1 MKIFLYMFRN
11 ICLIGLPYAGKS
23 ILGKRLALSKR
34 VGFIETDK
42 MIEYA
47 YYNPLKNLIKLR
59 GSSTFLYM
67 EEKTART
74 IHCENTIISTGGS
87 MIYSINA
94 IHHFKENLNCKM
106 IHLHLTLDEFKKRV
120 DNLEE
125 RGVIN
130 PYNLNIDDLY
140 TERTRWCE
148 LYSDKSILA
157 DNKKLALERLLKE

>member
-1 MKIFLYMFRN
+1 MFRN
-11 ICLIGLPYAGKS
+11 ICLIGLPYSGKS
-23 ILGKRLALSKR
+23 ILGKRLALSKK

-59 GSSTFLYM
+59 GITAFLFM
-67 EEKTART
+67 EEKIAKQ

-87 MIYSINA
+87 MVYSVDA
-94 IHHFKENLNCKM
+94 IHHFKDKLQCKI
-106 IHLHLTLDEFKKRV
+106 IHLHLTPDEFKRRV

-130 PYNLNIDDLY
+130 PYNHNIDGLY
-140 TERTRWCE
+140 LERTRLCE

-157 DNKKLALERLLKE
+157 DNKKLALKMLLKEL